1 MPSDAL
7 TSSAPNEDTAQM
19 VALLAQILAELRALN
34 ANVIEL
40 GERLAGH

>member
-7 TSSAPNEDTAQM
+7 TSPPPNEDTAQM

-34 ANVIEL
+34 SNVIEL